1 MTITITEN
9 NYYISGI
16 ISSIFSRY
24 NNIIIADSIIAEQL
38 QCGNYNFTIVFFTLQ
53 INTSLTITITMNN
66 YYIFGIV
73 SSIFSRYN
81 NIIIADSYFRFLTI
95 TM

>member
-16 ISSIFSRY
+16 VSSIFSRY

-38 QCGNYNFTIVFFTLQ
+38 QCGNYNFTIVFFY
-53 INTSLTITITMNN
+53 ITNKYKFNN
-66 YYIFGIV
+66 YNY
-73 SSIFSRYN
+73 YE
-81 NIIIADSYFRFLTI
+81 
-95 TM
+95 